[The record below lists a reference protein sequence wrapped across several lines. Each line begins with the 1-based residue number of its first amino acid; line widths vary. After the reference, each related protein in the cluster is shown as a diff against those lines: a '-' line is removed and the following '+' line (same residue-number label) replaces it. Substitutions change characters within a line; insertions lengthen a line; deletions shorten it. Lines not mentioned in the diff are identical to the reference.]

1 MSGVSLRRAES
12 HWVAIGNPRQQKESY
27 GFAMHMIFRTALVW
41 LRSRRGPAVGVHDV
55 AHLRLRVTPTDLDT
69 LGHVNNGI
77 YLSLMDLGRMDLL
90 IRAGAWKR
98 LSALGYY
105 PVVASETISFRKSLQ
120 PRQRFTLQTRV
131 IGYDEKSVYV
141 EQRFVA
147 HEEIYAVGF
156 IRGRF
161 LKKTGGTVS
170 IAELATALDVDTSTL
185 PVPEWLARWAKD
197 VALPASRDTAPSD
210 WS

>member
-1 MSGVSLRRAES
+1 M
-12 HWVAIGNPRQQKESY
+12 
-27 GFAMHMIFRTALVW
+27 
-41 LRSRRGPAVGVHDV
+41 
-55 AHLRLRVTPTDLDT
+55 RVVPTDLDT

-120 PRQRFTLQTRV
+120 PRQRFTLQSRV
-131 IGYDEKSVYV
+131 VGYDEKSVYV

-147 HEEIYAVGF
+147 NDEIYATGV

-170 IAELATALDVDTSTL
+170 IAELAAALDVDASAL
-185 PVPEWLARWAKD
+185 PVPAWLARWAKD
-197 VALPASRDTAPSD
+197 VALPASREAAPSD